1 MANPDGSMD
10 GWAALQH
17 QGPEEGFTP
26 EEPLSSGLSP
36 AAAGRQTDGRHEE
49 RGCNNGRRTT
59 AKDRRRDEPSAS
71 GGHQAL
77 MSGGETD

>member
-17 QGPEEGFTP
+17 QGPEE
-26 EEPLSSGLSP
+26 PLSSGLSP
-36 AAAGRQTDGRHEE
+36 AAAETDGRHEE

-59 AKDRRRDEPSAS
+59 AKDRRRDEPSTS
-71 GGHQAL
+71 GGVGIKL
-77 MSGGETD
+77 

>member
-36 AAAGRQTDGRHEE
+36 AAAEEADGRHEE

-59 AKDRRRDEPSAS
+59 AKDMEGRA
-71 GGHQAL
+71 
-77 MSGGETD
+77 

>member
-17 QGPEEGFTP
+17 QRP

-36 AAAGRQTDGRHEE
+36 AAAGRQADGRHEE

-71 GGHQAL
+71 GGHQAW
-77 MSGGETD
+77 MSKGETD

>member
-17 QGPEEGFTP
+17 QGP

-49 RGCNNGRRTT
+49 RGCINGRHTT
-59 AKDRRRDEPSAS
+59 AKVDSRRDVPSAS
-71 GGHQAL
+71 GGHQAW
-77 MSGGETD
+77 MPKGETD

>member
-17 QGPEEGFTP
+17 QGP

-49 RGCNNGRRTT
+49 RGCINGRHTT
-59 AKDRRRDEPSAS
+59 AKVDSMGRAKRLGRAS
-71 GGHQAL
+71 SLDAN
-77 MSGGETD
+77 ETD

>member
-17 QGPEEGFTP
+17 QGP

-49 RGCNNGRRTT
+49 RGCN
-59 AKDRRRDEPSAS
+59 AS

-77 MSGGETD
+77 MSEGETD

>member
-36 AAAGRQTDGRHEE
+36 AAAADVMRNVAAIRLGRASSFDV
-49 RGCNNGRRTT
+49 RR
-59 AKDRRRDEPSAS
+59 
-71 GGHQAL
+71 
-77 MSGGETD
+77 

>member
-17 QGPEEGFTP
+17 QGP

-59 AKDRRRDEPSAS
+59 AKEDKRRDEPSAS

-77 MSGGETD
+77 MSEGETD